1 MGYSDEALS
10 RPVIGIAN
18 TFSGYNA
25 CHGNVPDL
33 LEAVKRGVM
42 LAGGLPVEF
51 PTISLHESFA
61 HPTSMY
67 LRNLMSIDT
76 EEMIRA
82 QPMDAVV
89 LIGGCDKTVPAQL
102 MGAASANVPAIQLVT
117 GPMLTGS
124 HRGATVGAC
133 TDCRRFWARYRAEEI
148 DADEIA
154 EVNQQLVPGVGTC
167 SVMGTASTM
176 RIAAAGLCPADII
189 TPEAVENALRV
200 LLAIGGSTNGIIHL
214 TAIAG
219 RLGIRVDLDAV
230 DRMGRQTPVLVN
242 LKPSG
247 SHYMEDLHDAG
258 GLPRVLHEIR
268 GLLHLDAM
276 TITGRTLG
284 EVLEAGVADW
294 PQQVVRKA
302 ADPIYPEGGLAVL
315 RGNLA
320 PNGAVIKHSAAS
332 PELLV
337 HEGRAV
343 VFSSAGDMA
352 ARIDAPDLDVALGD
366 ILVLQNIG
374 PKGAPGMPEAGLLPI
389 PKKLAVQGI
398 KDMVRISDGRMSGTA
413 AGTIVLHISPE
424 AADGGP
430 LALVR
435 SGDRIR
441 LDVPARRIELLVEAA
456 ELNRRRAALPAED
469 GKPAATGYRNLFLNS
484 VLQAEDGVD
493 FDFSRPPQTRI
504 CPLP

>member
-1 MGYSDEALS
+1 
-10 RPVIGIAN
+10 
-18 TFSGYNA
+18 
-25 CHGNVPDL
+25 
-33 LEAVKRGVM
+33 
-42 LAGGLPVEF
+42 
-51 PTISLHESFA
+51 
-61 HPTSMY
+61 
-67 LRNLMSIDT
+67 
-76 EEMIRA
+76 
-82 QPMDAVV
+82 
-89 LIGGCDKTVPAQL
+89 
-102 MGAASANVPAIQLVT
+102 
-117 GPMLTGS
+117 
-124 HRGATVGAC
+124 
-133 TDCRRFWARYRAEEI
+133 
-148 DADEIA
+148 
-154 EVNQQLVPGVGTC
+154 
-167 SVMGTASTM
+167 
-176 RIAAAGLCPADII
+176 
-189 TPEAVENALRV
+189 

-230 DRMGRQTPVLVN
+230 DRIGRQTPVLVN

-276 TITGRTLG
+276 TITGHTLG

-302 ADPIYPEGGLAVL
+302 DDPIYPEGGLAVL

-352 ARIDAPDLDVALGD
+352 ARIDTADLDVMPGD

-389 PKKLAVQGI
+389 PKKLAVQGV

-413 AGTIVLHISPE
+413 SGTIVLHVSPE
-424 AADGGP
+424 AAEGGP
-430 LALVR
+430 LALVQ

-441 LDVPARRIELLVEAA
+441 LDVPARRIELLVGAA
-456 ELNRRRAALPAED
+456 ELDRRRAALPTRAE
-469 GKPAATGYRNLFLNS
+469 GEGATGYRHLFLGS

-504 CPLP
+504 CPAP